1 MLIIYILP
9 ISLIAC
15 IFLFRNG
22 FSLNKKVT
30 PIQDAKIQAY
40 KKELQDNEKNIISKN
55 ISEGDEQ
62 YYLNKIQST
71 IDYCIGRHDWYETQ
85 RGKIFTLTLWAIG
98 ISVTLWSIGL
108 DSKRITSDHFNYS
121 IIISILISLIF
132 ATLEYLIELDNHRSY
147 RLLADIRFWFFKYNF
162 SSKNKS
168 DKDDIKIKKAK
179 NVKNQRFEFM
189 NRLKE
194 NFSKENSIREDLEQI
209 FILQILQNS
218 KHQSLK
224 RLKNILAFSLIIFA
238 LHLVF
243 LLCQN

>member
-1 MLIIYILP
+1 MLLIYILP
-9 ISLIAC
+9 TLLV
-15 IFLFRNG
+15 IFLIFFRNG
-22 FSLNKKVT
+22 FSLNKKPT
-30 PIQDAKIQAY
+30 PVQDEKIKSF
-40 KKELQDNEKNIISKN
+40 KKELQNNEKDIISSS
-55 ISEGDEQ
+55 ISKEDEP
-62 YYLNKIQST
+62 YFLEKIQNT
-71 IDYCIGRHDWYETQ
+71 INYCIGRHDWYESQ

-108 DSKRITSDHFNYS
+108 ERDSITSVNFNYS
-121 IIISILISLIF
+121 IIISILTSLIF
-132 ATLEYLIELDNHRSY
+132 ATFEYLIELDNHRSY

-162 SSKNKS
+162 SSENIS

-179 NVKNQRFEFM
+179 NVKTQRFEFM

-194 NFSKENSIREDLEQI
+194 NFSKEKSIREDLEQI